1 MFKKKDTVKVIGIN
15 QEMQNESHEDVNTYL
30 GSVGKVTGTCESKYG
45 ELYEVTFDD
54 YNLPSTSLYFH
65 GSELLMI
72 EPNEAHFINFL
83 ESYFSM
89 KIKPHEEKFIMKKLE
104 ELHEEGKLFNN

>member
-1 MFKKKDTVKVIGIN
+1 MFKKKDIVKVVSIHP
-15 QEMQNESHEDVNTYL
+15 EMQNESYEDVNAYL
-30 GSVGKVTGTCESKYG
+30 GSVGKITNICESKYG

-54 YNLPSTSLYFH
+54 HNLPSTSLYFH
-65 GSELLMI
+65 NSELIMI
-72 EPNEAHFINFL
+72 EPNGTHFINFL

-104 ELHEEGKLFNN
+104 DLHEEGKLFN